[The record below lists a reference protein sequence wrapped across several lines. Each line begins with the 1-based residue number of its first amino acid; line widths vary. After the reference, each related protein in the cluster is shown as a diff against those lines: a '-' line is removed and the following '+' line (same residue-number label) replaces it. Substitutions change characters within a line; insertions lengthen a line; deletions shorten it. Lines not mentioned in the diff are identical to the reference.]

1 MPTTTRI
8 ENYNIWNPDELK
20 SAGYQKDNFGISL
33 ESDQWVNWVLLV
45 TLLLVLSLELLW
57 TSQFSPSVE
66 RSLNGPD
73 LPKNVS
79 AVPN

>member
-1 MPTTTRI
+1 MPTITRI
-8 ENYNIWNPDELK
+8 ENYQLWSPDELK
-20 SAGYQKDNFGISL
+20 SAGYQKDTFGFPL

-57 TSQFSPSVE
+57 TSQFSASAD
-66 RSLNGPD
+66 RSLSGPE

-79 AVPN
+79 AIQN

>member
-1 MPTTTRI
+1 MPTTTRM
-8 ENYNIWNPDELK
+8 ENYYVWNPDELK
-20 SAGYQKDNFGISL
+20 SAGYQKDNFGFLL

-57 TSQFSPSVE
+57 SSQLSTSVD

-79 AVPN
+79 AVQN